1 MKKIFLMMFLLLV
14 SVRVFSADFSFVM
27 NLGAYFDFGMA
38 DRSMTTSYKNGSDHV
53 KLLRAVAFG
62 LMTQLGLGVQFDN
75 EIASG
80 FTLLGEGGVGVGS
93 IKSTYYDG
101 DTAST
106 PFSFYG
112 GFVTE
117 LLLLNGMVNLGF
129 GVSWYPLGFSIKP
142 SISTI
147 QISDAMKIGLGVPI
161 YITEGSCTGAGVSI
175 FVAYNI
181 GNVIIG
187 K

>member
-1 MKKIFLMMFLLLV
+1 MMFLGLA
-14 SVRVFSADFSFVM
+14 SIQVFSVDLSFIM
-27 NLGAYFDFGMA
+27 NGGAYFDFGMV
-38 DRSMTTSYKNGSDHV
+38 DNSMTTSYKNGSSQV
-53 KLLRAVAFG
+53 KSERTIAIG
-62 LMTQLGLGVQFDN
+62 LMSQLGLGVQFDN

-80 FTLLGEGGVGVGS
+80 FTLLGEGGVGVGG
-93 IKSTYYDG
+93 IKKTFYDG
-101 DTAST
+101 DETLS

-161 YITEGSCTGAGVSI
+161 YIREGSCTGAGVTLFI
-175 FVAYNI
+175 AYSI
-181 GNVIIG
+181 GNAIFG

>member
-1 MKKIFLMMFLLLV
+1 MKKMFLMMFLILV
-14 SVRVFSADFSFVM
+14 SIRVFSADFSFIM
-27 NLGAYFDFGMA
+27 NGGGYFDFGMA
-38 DRSMTTSYKNGSDHV
+38 DMSKTTSYKNGSNIV
-53 KLLRAVAFG
+53 KSLRAVAFG

-80 FTLLGEGGVGVGS
+80 FTLLGEGGIGIGD
-93 IKSTYYDG
+93 IKATHYDG
-101 DTAST
+101 DST
-106 PFSFYG
+106 STVFSFYG

-161 YITEGSCTGAGVSI
+161 YITEGSCTGAGVSV
-175 FVAYNI
+175 FVAYSI
-181 GNVIIG
+181 GNAIFG